1 MEENQKGGMG
11 WAKKEKNKNKIR
23 LDLIRDIRAEET
35 SQKSGFS
42 WKSVKVV
49 VFFSFFF
56 FFFTG
61 RRGESQRGL
70 QQKRGL
76 SVLVYQSRPGCLV
89 TPQQSDWRERGVTQ
103 PYVAQPFLCEKQQR
117 SGKI

>member
-49 VFFSFFF
+49 VFFSFFSF
-56 FFFTG
+56 FSRG
-61 RRGESQRGL
+61 DEVRAREGYSRREA
-70 QQKRGL
+70 
-76 SVLVYQSRPGCLV
+76 SVCWCTRAGP
-89 TPQQSDWRERGVTQ
+89 
-103 PYVAQPFLCEKQQR
+103 VAW
-117 SGKI
+117 